1 MPTTPPAQH
10 DDSRLHDGM
19 HYPLDHLLG
28 VLPDAQEAEQ
38 TVQNLYAAG
47 FTDVE
52 ILEGR
57 LALENLESEERA
69 AHPLKYA
76 WERLSIYL
84 SDGDDDRQAA
94 LDALGQGHAIV
105 MVHASGGAQE
115 EQAEGI
121 LRAHGA
127 RALTYF
133 GRWTITEL
141 NP

>member
-1 MPTTPPAQH
+1 MPTTPPARH

-38 TVQNLYAAG
+38 TVQSLYAAG

-57 LALENLESEERA
+57 LALEDLKSEERA
-69 AHPLKYA
+69 THPLKYA

-84 SDGDDDRQAA
+84 SDEDDDWQAMQ
-94 LDALGQGHAIV
+94 DALGQGHAIV

-121 LRAHGA
+121 LQAHGA
-127 RALTYF
+127 QTLRYF
-133 GRWTITEL
+133 GRWTITDL
-141 NP
+141 SH